1 MNRGS
6 VLRKAGIWLFWLGV
20 WQVAAMLADNEIL
33 LVTPFQT
40 MCAFVSLFGSAV
52 FWKTVG
58 MSSCRIVLGFVLGVT
73 LALLLAWA
81 SSRHPAVEELVSPI
95 MTLCK
100 AVPVAVFVV
109 LLLIWWGSSYLAVA
123 VCFLIVLPQIY
134 ISTLEGLKSTDKK
147 LLEMAKVFEISGGT
161 SFFYIYRPALKPFW
175 DSSLRI
181 SLGMCWKSGVA
192 AEVIGTPAFSI
203 GEQLY
208 LSKIHLDTAGVF
220 AWAAVIILLSIGF
233 ERVVIWLTERFFRWE
248 PACGKR
254 LHRGKMGEHIL
265 HVEHLS
271 KKYGNQQVLQ
281 DVSAVYEPDHTYYLT
296 SPSGSGKTTFL
307 RVLCGLTVADS
318 GRIWSE
324 GQDGKGQDA
333 GEPSSMCYSMV
344 FQEDR
349 LCEEYSALRN
359 VEMVTGNRQR
369 AGEALAELLPD
380 EAIAKPCS
388 ELSGG
393 MKRRVALVRAME
405 SNSDCVILDEPFTGM
420 DEETRERSESYIRKR
435 QQGRILLIA
444 THILK

>member
-420 DEETRERSESYIRKR
+420 DEETREQAESYIRKR

>member
-1 MNRGS
+1 MNKGS
-6 VLRKAGIWLFWLGV
+6 ILRKAGIWLFWLIV

-33 LVTPFQT
+33 LVSPFQT
-40 MCAFVSLFGSAV
+40 MSAFVSLFGSAV

-81 SSRHPAVEELVSPI
+81 SSQHPAVEELVSPI

-147 LLEMAKVFEISGGT
+147 LLEMAKVFEIPGGT
-161 SFFYIYRPALKPFW
+161 VFFYIYRPALKPFW
-175 DSSLRI
+175 DSSLKL

-192 AEVIGTPAFSI
+192 AEVIGTPSFSI

-208 LSKIHLDTAGVF
+208 LSKIHLNTAGVF
-220 AWAAVIILLSIGF
+220 AWAAVIILLSISF
-233 ERVVIWLTERFFRWE
+233 EHVVIWMTEQFFRWE
-248 PACGKR
+248 PVCGKR
-254 LHRGKMGEHIL
+254 LHRGNAGKRIL

-271 KKYGNQQVLQ
+271 LKFGNQQVLQ
-281 DVSAVYEPDHTYYLT
+281 DVSAVYEPGQTYYLT

-307 RVLCGLTVADS
+307 RILCGLTVADS

-324 GQDGKGQDA
+324 GQEDREQ
-333 GEPSSMCYSMV
+333 SFMCYSMV

-369 AGEALAELLPD
+369 AKEALAELLPD
-380 EAIAKPCS
+380 DAISKSCC

-405 SNSDCVILDEPFTGM
+405 SSSDCVILDEPFTGM
-420 DEETRERSESYIRKR
+420 DEETRERAESYIRKR
-435 QQGRILLIA
+435 QQGRIVLIA